1 MYTIVLAAM
10 NALRLRSISLLFPG
24 ARARLLPQ
32 TSRVGRM
39 QHRAAATEAAAA
51 AVLEGDKKLKTF
63 EDLPG
68 PSVFT
73 NLYWYFIKGYLFHT
87 HELSIRYKKLYGPLF
102 KTVISRYKMVNIAD
116 PKLIENL
123 LRQEGKYPMR
133 TEVDLWKEHRDIRN
147 LPYGP
152 FTEQGHKWYN
162 LRNVLNKK
170 MLKPTEARAY
180 TGSINEVVTDLMERI
195 QEIRSESSSGNTVPD
210 IGNLFYNFTFEGLSY
225 ILFEARS
232 GCLNK
237 HIPPETQK
245 FVASIA
251 FMLRNSVYVTFMP
264 LWTRRVFPYW
274 ERYLSGWDTIFAFTK
289 KLIDKKMNEIQERLE
304 RGEEVQGEYL
314 TYLLFSGK
322 LTMSEICGSVAE
334 LLMAGVDTTSNT
346 LTFCLYHLAQDPELQ
361 QSLHEEVVRVAPA
374 ECIPTADDISQM
386 PLLKATIKETLRLY
400 PVAAVNGRMICE
412 KEVVI
417 GDYCF
422 PKKTLFVLNHYAI
435 SRDEDYFQNADK
447 FLPQRWLRDGGMN
460 RHPFSSIP
468 FGYGIRA
475 CVGRR
480 IAELEMHLALARIIR
495 KFEIRYNPQGGEV
508 KPIFRIVMVP
518 SSPVNLELLERPTG

>member
-1 MYTIVLAAM
+1 MSTVG
-10 NALRLRSISLLFPG
+10 LRSLSFRFLG
-24 ARARLLPQ
+24 ARGHLSLE
-32 TSRVGRM
+32 SCVVGRV
-39 QHRAAATEAAAA
+39 QRRAAVTEAAAA
-51 AVLEGDKKLKTF
+51 GVVAGDKKMKTF

-68 PSVFT
+68 PSLLT
-73 NLYWYFIKGYLFHT
+73 NLYWFFIRGYLFHS
-87 HELSIRYKKLYGPLF
+87 HELTIKYKKVYGPLF
-102 KTVISRYKMVNIAD
+102 KMVISRYKMVNIMD
-116 PKLIENL
+116 PELL
-123 LRQEGKYPMR
+123 QVVLRQEGKYPMR

-152 FTEQGHKWYN
+152 FTEQGHKWHT
-162 LRNVLNKK
+162 LRTVLNKR

-180 TGSINEVVTDLMERI
+180 TGSVNEVVTDLMERI
-195 QEIRSESSSGNTVPD
+195 QEIRRESASGNTVPD
-210 IGNLFYNFTFEGLSY
+210 IANLLYNFAFEGISY

-237 HIPPETQK
+237 NIPMETQK
-245 FVASIA
+245 FVSSIA
-251 FMLRNSVYVTFMP
+251 YMLKNSVYVTFMP

-274 ERYLSGWDTIFAFTK
+274 ERYLSGWDTIFAFTQ

-314 TYLLFSGK
+314 TYLLSSGK
-322 LTMSEICGSVAE
+322 LTMDEVYGSVGE

-346 LTFCLYHLAQDPELQ
+346 LTWCLYHLAHDPELQ
-361 QSLHEEVVRVAPA
+361 QTLHEEVVSIAPL
-374 ECIPTADDISQM
+374 ERIPTADDISRM

-400 PVAAVNGRMICE
+400 PVVSSNGRMICE
-412 KEVVI
+412 REVVI
-417 GDYCF
+417 GDYLF
-422 PKKTLFVLNHYAI
+422 PKKTLFVLNHYGI

-447 FLPQRWLRDGGMN
+447 FLPQRWLRNGGMN
-460 RHPFSSIP
+460 HHPFSSIP

-495 KFEIRYNPQGGEV
+495 KFEIKYNPQGGKV
-508 KPIFRIVMVP
+508 KPMLRIVLVP
-518 SSPVNLELLERPTG
+518 SSPVNLEFLERATC